1 MAVTDPLAAG
11 PPIRVL
17 RSREWGGW
25 GWGVRRRAD
34 PVTHARW
41 GINGGGGKGVVW
53 GSALP
58 VLCESSGARAKRE
71 GVYLSH
77 LDLPPF
83 ARRSG
88 MAPTPRAEG
97 GESHLA
103 RVEQGSTKRGRTQAV
118 RHQG

>member
-1 MAVTDPLAAG
+1 MPQAPQFGCSV
-11 PPIRVL
+11 RVN
-17 RSREWGGW
+17 RGGW
-25 GWGVRRRAD
+25 GWGFTRRAD
-34 PVTHARW
+34 PVTRARW

-71 GVYLSH
+71 GAYLSR

-83 ARRSG
+83 ACRGG
-88 MAPTPRAEG
+88 MVPTPRAEG
-97 GESHLA
+97 GESRLA
-103 RVEQGSTKRGRTQAV
+103 RVEQGGTKRGRAQAV